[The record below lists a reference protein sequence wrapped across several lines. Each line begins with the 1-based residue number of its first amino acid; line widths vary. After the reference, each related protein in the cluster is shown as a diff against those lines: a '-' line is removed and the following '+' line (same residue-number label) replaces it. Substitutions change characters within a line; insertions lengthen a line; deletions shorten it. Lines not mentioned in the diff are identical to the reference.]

1 MHSTVHF
8 LFFIVAFLTNFAK
21 SQQSVAKTDETD
33 PRCALSL
40 KRQDLFKECLNKSY
54 PVVDKVLNDT
64 LGWEHFTDTARKIC
78 DPLSVL
84 EPQIQPEVLAPST
97 AEPQDQANA
106 VTPPPVTPEMLDKLA
121 KLIEECTR
129 KIMQPGIPAILSS

>member
-106 VTPPPVTPEMLDKLA
+106 VTPRLCRLGGSGSRKPCEGKIEAERNSVTPE
-121 KLIEECTR
+121 
-129 KIMQPGIPAILSS
+129 GV